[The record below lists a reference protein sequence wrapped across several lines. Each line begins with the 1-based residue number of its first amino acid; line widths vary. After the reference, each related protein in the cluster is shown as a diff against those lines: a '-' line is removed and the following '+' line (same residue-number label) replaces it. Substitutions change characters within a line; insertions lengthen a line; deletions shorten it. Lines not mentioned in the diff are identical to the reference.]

1 MIPPLPKGVKYHDPR
16 HVPRCSQAMVVL
28 VGILVV
34 ALPFLQ
40 AQRQPTHFAVEA
52 RWISGY
58 KSLCEVEP
66 KRSPKAATIPPG
78 GGWTIAGCSDLN
90 KRPVAPLSMTVTNTD
105 SATSRQFT
113 IPLLSE
119 IAIRTGG
126 ASATAVAFY
135 VPWGSRTGF
144 ATDLQG
150 HLVIDVAP
158 QASVELI
165 YLLPKGGADA
175 TVVLKDYG
183 AVTLRRD

>member
-1 MIPPLPKGVKYHDPR
+1 
-16 HVPRCSQAMVVL
+16 

-34 ALPFLQ
+34 ALPVLQ
-40 AQRQPTHFAVEA
+40 AQRQRMPFAVEA

-66 KRSPKAATIPPG
+66 KRSPKSATVPPRG
-78 GGWTIAGCSDLN
+78 GRTIAGCSDLN
-90 KRPVAPLSMTVTNTD
+90 KHAVAPLSVTVTNTD

-119 IAIRTGG
+119 IAISTGG
-126 ASATAVAFY
+126 GSATATAFY
-135 VPWGSRTGF
+135 VPWGARPGF

-150 HLVIDVAP
+150 HLIIDLAP
-158 QASVELI
+158 HASVELI

-183 AVTLRRD
+183 VVRLRRD